1 MEVINIYNKKI
12 EKIESLDKDNIYLNC
27 KVEFFE
33 DCNYKNIKVN
43 MNKDVLDLDDNNRIV
58 GTLKSYDIV
67 IVNKTKKSWRKFIY
81 FCFYIL
87 TFVNTL
93 LALLSS
99 LGEKNT
105 TISIFNNIK
114 YSVNLILFSIS
125 LLSIIFFAINYTKD
139 LKIDFK
145 RYFRFIR
152 FNSYILSIFFILYNI
167 FFYKYSLFIGNKACI
182 YILCNLFLTLCWS
195 IKE

>member
-1 MEVINIYNKKI
+1 MKKI
-12 EKIESLDKDNIYLNC
+12 EKIEDVDKVNIYLNC

-43 MNKDVLDLDDNNRIV
+43 NNNDVLDLDDNNRVV
-58 GTLKSYDIV
+58 GKLKSYAIV
-67 IVNKTKKSWRKFIY
+67 ILNKRRKNWRKFIY
-81 FCFYIL
+81 FYFYIVM
-87 TFVNTL
+87 FINTI

-99 LGEKNT
+99 LGEINT
-105 TISIFNNIK
+105 SISIYNNIK
-114 YSVNLILFSIS
+114 YSLILIVLAIL
-125 LLSIIFFAINYTKD
+125 LLSIMFFAINYTKD

-182 YILCNLFLTLCWS
+182 YISCNLFLTLYWS